1 MFTVFMDSDKRL
13 SKRSE
18 TTLYQGENLVDKLK
32 FIIPQTYNGID
43 LSTFTVC
50 LAYTDP
56 ANVVRRD
63 TLALVDANYKESF
76 MCYHVPVTSALTKFA
91 GDIKVHLIIKNDQGQ
106 LMHSGDTVISI
117 APTDPCYQHIDVFP
131 DSDDSGAGDGEGTEQ
146 GFPVVK
152 F

>member
-32 FIIPQTYNGID
+32 FIIPKAYNGID
-43 LSTFTVC
+43 LSAFTIN
-50 LAYTDP
+50 LAFTDP
-56 ANVVRRD
+56 ANVVRKD
-63 TLALVDANYKESF
+63 TLVLEDANYKDSY
-76 MCYHVPVTSALTKFA
+76 MCYYIPVTSSLTKFA

-117 APTDPCYQHIDVFP
+117 TPTDPCYQHIDAFP
-131 DSDDSGAGDGEGTEQ
+131 DFDDSVSDGSEGTE
-146 GFPVVK
+146 
-152 F
+152 